1 MSTRI
6 GLVLLASLL
15 GAGCAVDREV
25 TRANDERALHELW
38 RRFERAFND
47 GDAETAASVYAP
59 DADRI
64 SSSGE
69 LVTGRDEIQ
78 KRYAAM
84 LARRS
89 ADPSTVPFHAEIRV
103 RLLTAEVALLDG
115 TWSGVRDGGTVRGFF
130 TLTAMKCD
138 GQWLIVAGRDRG
150 VIRS

>member
-25 TRANDERALHELW
+25 TRANDERALYELW

-69 LVTGRDEIQ
+69 LVFLPTAFETSQ
-78 KRYAAM
+78 T
-84 LARRS
+84 S
-89 ADPSTVPFHAEIRV
+89 AEQIT
-103 RLLTAEVALLDG
+103 
-115 TWSGVRDGGTVRGFF
+115 
-130 TLTAMKCD
+130 C
-138 GQWLIVAGRDRG
+138 
-150 VIRS
+150 